1 MNIVWTSDPQRM
13 MKVMESAL
21 PSLRLSSTRGWCRQ
35 LHLLSQKCF
44 HTMIT
49 NEDSEASKSKNQM
62 NLPSNSFLHTFSSV
76 WLWFPHCALRILYR
90 AESCRST
97 LFRKVRISAVNDGW
111 DATTVQCLD
120 LFQKET
126 KCCIGWRKRFF
137 ADGKTFK
144 MIHVGNWQC

>member
-1 MNIVWTSDPQRM
+1 MDIRSSEDDESDGISFAFLETVIHKGLMPTT
-13 MKVMESAL
+13 
-21 PSLRLSSTRGWCRQ
+21 PPFIP
-35 LHLLSQKCF
+35 KCF

-97 LFRKVRISAVNDGW
+97 LSRKVRISAVNDGW

-144 MIHVGNWQC
+144 MIHAGNWQC